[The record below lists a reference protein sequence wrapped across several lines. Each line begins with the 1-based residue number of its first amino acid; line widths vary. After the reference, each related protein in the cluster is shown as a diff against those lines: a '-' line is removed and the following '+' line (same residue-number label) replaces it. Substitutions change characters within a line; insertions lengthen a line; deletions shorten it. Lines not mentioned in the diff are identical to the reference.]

1 MRFREKAIGVTSDIR
16 RAFLQIGISRED
28 QNYLKFLW
36 WENNK
41 IVEFR
46 HKRVV
51 FGVTSSP
58 YLLAAVISFHLE
70 NVHAKFEIVA
80 EKLLHAFYVDNCVTS
95 VDTNVELEVFIQQA
109 TAIMADAKMELRM
122 WTFGPE
128 QELSLQNVEPI
139 SPVLGLQWDH
149 IEDSLFIPFK
159 SEPIADLSKRKLL
172 SIVHSVFDPLGFVVP
187 VMVPAKLILQEA
199 WATEANWDLPLP
211 DELQSRFSAW
221 YHGLSCISQLKFER
235 RIGYGKRDSWS
246 LHIFCDASK
255 NAYATVIFLRS
266 ESSGQVYVKF
276 VAAKSRI
283 SPLKKVTIP
292 RLELL
297 ACVLGSRLAKY
308 VVTAL
313 SLREVPTYYWTDATV
328 ALCWIQREENWGVFV
343 NNRVKEIRSLSK
355 KEYWRHIPGKLN
367 PADIASRGCTLQHLS
382 QYGWWEGPEFLKA
395 SPEAWP
401 KSEFSPNE
409 ELIAAEMKKKIIVDL
424 SVKIEKPEWFERF
437 SSFSKIVRVFCWMIR
452 FEKEN
457 SVHGLQVVR
466 GDDDVLRVKTRIIER
481 DDDLSFLYPILL
493 PSKHYLTEC
502 LIREYH
508 LKYCHAGVQ
517 ILAAKLRLQ
526 YWIFSSKRNIRSC
539 VSRCVVCKRF
549 TAKALTT
556 PPIQLPLDR
565 KAKATCQELKVGDI
579 VLIELENKKRV
590 MWPMGKIEKIYSSRD
605 GASRV
610 VRVRTSSGCLTR
622 PIQKLYPLEVST
634 SGDPVLTLT
643 TENRSRYGRLYK
655 SSKK

>member
-1 MRFREKAIGVTSDIR
+1 
-16 RAFLQIGISRED
+16 
-28 QNYLKFLW
+28 
-36 WENNK
+36 
-41 IVEFR
+41 
-46 HKRVV
+46 
-51 FGVTSSP
+51 
-58 YLLAAVISFHLE
+58 
-70 NVHAKFEIVA
+70 
-80 EKLLHAFYVDNCVTS
+80 
-95 VDTNVELEVFIQQA
+95 
-109 TAIMADAKMELRM
+109 MELR
-122 WTFGPE
+122 
-128 QELSLQNVEPI
+128 
-139 SPVLGLQWDH
+139 
-149 IEDSLFIPFK
+149 
-159 SEPIADLSKRKLL
+159 
-172 SIVHSVFDPLGFVVP
+172 
-187 VMVPAKLILQEA
+187 
-199 WATEANWDLPLP
+199 
-211 DELQSRFSAW
+211 
-221 YHGLSCISQLKFER
+221 
-235 RIGYGKRDSWS
+235 
-246 LHIFCDASK
+246 
-255 NAYATVIFLRS
+255 
-266 ESSGQVYVKF
+266 
-276 VAAKSRI
+276 
-283 SPLKKVTIP
+283 
-292 RLELL
+292 
-297 ACVLGSRLAKY
+297 SRLAKY

-367 PADIASRGCTLQHLS
+367 PADIASRGCTLQHLW

-437 SSFSKIVRVFCWMIR
+437 SSFSKIVRDFCWMMR
-452 FEKEN
+452 FVNKLRKKPSYGTKTLTVEEKAKAEIILWSIEQKKHFHEKEN

-508 LKYCHAGVQ
+508 LKYCHAGMQ
-517 ILAAKLRLQ
+517 ILSAKLRLQ

-565 KAKATCQELKVGDI
+565 VRESAIFEITGIDLCGPLLLKPRGKAWI
-579 VLIELENKKRV
+579 VLFTCAVYRAIHLEPLTSLSTESFMQALRRFIARRGRPSTVYTDNATNFRGTDNALKKID
-590 MWPMGKIEKIYSSRD
+590 WQKISENECYPIKWKFNPPTAAWGGMGGAAYSFSQEPARAHSRKII
-605 GASRV
+605 
-610 VRVRTSSGCLTR
+610 
-622 PIQKLYPLEVST
+622 
-634 SGDPVLTLT
+634 
-643 TENRSRYGRLYK
+643 
-655 SSKK
+655 SKF

>member
-1 MRFREKAIGVTSDIR
+1 
-16 RAFLQIGISRED
+16 
-28 QNYLKFLW
+28 
-36 WENNK
+36 
-41 IVEFR
+41 
-46 HKRVV
+46 
-51 FGVTSSP
+51 
-58 YLLAAVISFHLE
+58 
-70 NVHAKFEIVA
+70 
-80 EKLLHAFYVDNCVTS
+80 
-95 VDTNVELEVFIQQA
+95 
-109 TAIMADAKMELRM
+109 MELR
-122 WTFGPE
+122 
-128 QELSLQNVEPI
+128 
-139 SPVLGLQWDH
+139 
-149 IEDSLFIPFK
+149 
-159 SEPIADLSKRKLL
+159 
-172 SIVHSVFDPLGFVVP
+172 
-187 VMVPAKLILQEA
+187 
-199 WATEANWDLPLP
+199 
-211 DELQSRFSAW
+211 
-221 YHGLSCISQLKFER
+221 
-235 RIGYGKRDSWS
+235 
-246 LHIFCDASK
+246 
-255 NAYATVIFLRS
+255 
-266 ESSGQVYVKF
+266 
-276 VAAKSRI
+276 
-283 SPLKKVTIP
+283 
-292 RLELL
+292 
-297 ACVLGSRLAKY
+297 SRLAKY

-367 PADIASRGCTLQHLS
+367 PADIASRGCTLQHLW

-424 SVKIEKPEWFERF
+424 SVKIEQPEWFERF
-437 SSFSKIVRVFCWMIR
+437 SSFSKIVRVFCWMMR
-452 FEKEN
+452 FVNKLRKKPSYGTKTLTVEEKAKAEIILWSIEQKKHFHEKEN

-565 KAKATCQELKVGDI
+565 NYNGNFDFGFIGWIWNQV
-579 VLIELENKKRV
+579 NQS
-590 MWPMGKIEKIYSSRD
+590 KI
-605 GASRV
+605 
-610 VRVRTSSGCLTR
+610 
-622 PIQKLYPLEVST
+622 
-634 SGDPVLTLT
+634 
-643 TENRSRYGRLYK
+643 
-655 SSKK
+655 

>member
-1 MRFREKAIGVTSDIR
+1 
-16 RAFLQIGISRED
+16 
-28 QNYLKFLW
+28 
-36 WENNK
+36 
-41 IVEFR
+41 
-46 HKRVV
+46 
-51 FGVTSSP
+51 
-58 YLLAAVISFHLE
+58 
-70 NVHAKFEIVA
+70 
-80 EKLLHAFYVDNCVTS
+80 
-95 VDTNVELEVFIQQA
+95 
-109 TAIMADAKMELRM
+109 
-122 WTFGPE
+122 
-128 QELSLQNVEPI
+128 
-139 SPVLGLQWDH
+139 
-149 IEDSLFIPFK
+149 
-159 SEPIADLSKRKLL
+159 
-172 SIVHSVFDPLGFVVP
+172 
-187 VMVPAKLILQEA
+187 MVPRTVLY
-199 WATEANWDLPLP
+199 
-211 DELQSRFSAW
+211 F
-221 YHGLSCISQLKFER
+221 QLKFER

-276 VAAKSRI
+276 VAAKSCI

-313 SLREVPTYYWTDATV
+313 SLKEVPTYYWTDATV

-343 NNRVKEIRSLSK
+343 NNRVKDIRSLSK

-424 SVKIEKPEWFERF
+424 SVKIERPERFERF
-437 SSFSKIVRVFCWMIR
+437 SSFSKIVRVFCWMIQQEKH
-452 FEKEN
+452 FHEKEN

-508 LKYCHAGVQ
+508 LKYCHAELRSRFRKEYLSQLVQ
-517 ILAAKLRLQ
+517 
-526 YWIFSSKRNIRSC
+526 
-539 VSRCVVCKRF
+539 
-549 TAKALTT
+549 
-556 PPIQLPLDR
+556 

-605 GASRV
+605 GAS
-610 VRVRTSSGCLTR
+610 G
-622 PIQKLYPLEVST
+622 
-634 SGDPVLTLT
+634 
-643 TENRSRYGRLYK
+643 
-655 SSKK
+655 

>member
-1 MRFREKAIGVTSDIR
+1 
-16 RAFLQIGISRED
+16 
-28 QNYLKFLW
+28 
-36 WENNK
+36 
-41 IVEFR
+41 
-46 HKRVV
+46 
-51 FGVTSSP
+51 
-58 YLLAAVISFHLE
+58 
-70 NVHAKFEIVA
+70 
-80 EKLLHAFYVDNCVTS
+80 
-95 VDTNVELEVFIQQA
+95 
-109 TAIMADAKMELRM
+109 
-122 WTFGPE
+122 
-128 QELSLQNVEPI
+128 
-139 SPVLGLQWDH
+139 
-149 IEDSLFIPFK
+149 
-159 SEPIADLSKRKLL
+159 
-172 SIVHSVFDPLGFVVP
+172 
-187 VMVPAKLILQEA
+187 MVPAKLILQEA

-221 YHGLSCISQLKFER
+221 YRGLSCISQLKFER

-313 SLREVPTYYWTDATV
+313 SLKEVPTYYWTDATV

-343 NNRVKEIRSLSK
+343 NNRVKEIRIEEK
-355 KEYWRHIPGKLN
+355 
-367 PADIASRGCTLQHLS
+367 T
-382 QYGWWEGPEFLKA
+382 
-395 SPEAWP
+395 
-401 KSEFSPNE
+401 KSEIILWSIE
-409 ELIAAEMKKKIIVDL
+409 QKKH
-424 SVKIEKPEWFERF
+424 FQ
-437 SSFSKIVRVFCWMIR
+437 
-452 FEKEN
+452 EKEN

-610 VRVRTSSGCLTR
+610 VQVRTSSGCLTR